1 MSNEVAILIA
11 LVVLVIMLLSGM
23 YIHSLL
29 LAVGVVGVILL
40 GRGAVLPGLM
50 SYATFTSVATYSMT
64 TIPLYVLCAQLIL
77 EAGVVEDLFNLL
89 YNASKGKRGVL
100 GTFCIVLGA
109 FLGAVCGSGTAT
121 SAALGQAAYPQ
132 LELVK
137 RGYKADLAAAVSA
150 ASGSLAGIIPPSVTI
165 IVYGVATETPIGRM
179 FIASMIPGILT
190 TIVFIFC
197 NLFFLNRENRISRQ
211 SGEEKAPF
219 EPVPVDKKSTAISA
233 IVAII
238 IAITI
243 FGGIYS
249 GFMTATEAGAV
260 AATVAFIC
268 ALLLGKVNKDFLVRA
283 AKSSVKVTAMV
294 MLIIVG
300 AKIFGR
306 FMSLSRISSSFVEM
320 LEPLMDHPEIILII
334 LIIVYFVLFML
345 MEGTAVIVMT
355 TPVLLPVMEAMEVDM
370 LWFGIIVCF
379 CCVIGQ
385 LTPPVGVCVYSA
397 CGIADIPVEGPF
409 KYSMLMAIAATVIVG
424 GLMVFFPAVVTWL
437 PSMML

>member
-132 LELVK
+132 LVK

-355 TPVLLPVMEAMEVDM
+355 TPVLLPVMEAIEVDM

>member
-1 MSNEVAILIA
+1 MSNEVAIIIA

-132 LELVK
+132 LVK
-137 RGYKADLAAAVSA
+137 RGYKTDLAAAVSA

-197 NLFFLNRENRISRQ
+197 NLFFLGRENRISRQ
-211 SGEEKAPF
+211 SGEEKTPF
-219 EPVPVDKKSTAISA
+219 EPVPVDKKSTTISA

-409 KYSMLMAIAATVIVG
+409 KYSMLMAVAATVIVG

>member
-1 MSNEVAILIA
+1 MSNEVAIIIA

-132 LELVK
+132 LVK

-197 NLFFLNRENRISRQ
+197 NLFFLGRENRISRQ

-219 EPVPVDKKSTAISA
+219 EPVPVDKKSTTISA

-306 FMSLSRISSSFVEM
+306 FMSLSRISSTFVEL

-334 LIIVYFVLFML
+334 LTIVYFVLFML

-397 CGIADIPVEGPF
+397 CGIADIPVEGAF
-409 KYSMLMAIAATVIVG
+409 KYSLMMALAATVIVG
-424 GLMVFFPAVVTWL
+424 GLMVFFPAIVTWL

>member
-1 MSNEVAILIA
+1 MSTELVILIVLVL
-11 LVVLVIMLLSGM
+11 LVVLLLAGL

-29 LAVGVVGVILL
+29 LAVGMVGVVLL
-40 GRGAVLPGLM
+40 GRGALLPGLM
-50 SYATFTSVATYSMT
+50 GYATFTSVATYSMT

-89 YNASKGKRGVL
+89 YNASRGKRGVL
-100 GTFCIVLGA
+100 GTFCIILGA
-109 FLGAVCGSGTAT
+109 FLGAVCGSGSAT

-132 LELVK
+132 LVK
-137 RGYKADLAAAVSA
+137 RGYQADLAAAVSA

-165 IVYGVATETPIGRM
+165 IVYGVATETPIGQM
-179 FIASMIPGILT
+179 FIASVIPGVLT
-190 TIVFIFC
+190 TVVFILC
-197 NLFFLNRENRISRQ
+197 NLYFLGREGRQ
-211 SGEEKAPF
+211 TGVVKAPF
-219 EPVPVDKKSTAISA
+219 EPVPVDKRSTTISA
-233 IVAII
+233 VVAII
-238 IAITI
+238 IAVTI

-306 FMSLSRISSSFVEM
+306 FISLSRISSRFVEM
-320 LEPLMDHPEIILII
+320 LEPLMNHPEIVLII

-355 TPVLLPVMEAMEVDM
+355 TPVLLPVMEAMNVDL

-397 CGIADIPVEGPF
+397 CGVADIPVEGAF
-409 KYSMLMAIAATVIVG
+409 KRSMVFALAATVIVG
-424 GLMVFFPAVVTWL
+424 GLMVFFPQIVTWL

>member
-132 LELVK
+132 LVK

-306 FMSLSRISSSFVEM
+306 FMSLSRISSSFVKM

-409 KYSMLMAIAATVIVG
+409 KYSMLMAVAATVIVG
-424 GLMVFFPAVVTWL
+424 GLMVFFPAIVTWL

>member
-132 LELVK
+132 LVK

-345 MEGTAVIVMT
+345 MEGTAVIVMP

-409 KYSMLMAIAATVIVG
+409 KYSMLPAIAATVIVG

-437 PSMML
+437 PSMLAS

>member
-40 GRGAVLPGLM
+40 GRGAVLSGLM

-132 LELVK
+132 LVK

>member
-132 LELVK
+132 LVK
-137 RGYKADLAAAVSA
+137 RGYKADLAAAVSP
-150 ASGSLAGIIPPSVTI
+150 ASASLAGIIPPSVTI

>member
-1 MSNEVAILIA
+1 MSNEVAIIIA

-132 LELVK
+132 LVK
-137 RGYKADLAAAVSA
+137 RGYKTDLAAAVSA

-197 NLFFLNRENRISRQ
+197 NLFFLGRENRISRQ
-211 SGEEKAPF
+211 SGEEKTPF
-219 EPVPVDKKSTAISA
+219 EPVPVDKKSTTISA